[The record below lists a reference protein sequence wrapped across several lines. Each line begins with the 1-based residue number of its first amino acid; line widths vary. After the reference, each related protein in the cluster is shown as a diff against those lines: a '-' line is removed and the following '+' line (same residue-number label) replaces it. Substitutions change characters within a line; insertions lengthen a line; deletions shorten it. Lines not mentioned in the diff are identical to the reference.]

1 VAERE
6 RRFGT
11 HPVQVITEVN
21 AAAHVA
27 DTESGPSKRA
37 FTRAELQALFDYAD
51 QQVAGKPGDGSEGL
65 AVGV

>member
-1 VAERE
+1 
-6 RRFGT
+6 
-11 HPVQVITEVN
+11 VQVITEVN

-51 QQVAGKPGDGSEGL
+51 QQVAGKPGDG
-65 AVGV
+65 VGRVGCRRLGTPRC

>member
-1 VAERE
+1 M
-6 RRFGT
+6 
-11 HPVQVITEVN
+11 QVITEVN

-27 DTESGPSKRA
+27 DTEWGPSKRA